1 MPWPLCYDPG
11 GYGWNRTTMT
21 EGRPVDVALLRRF
34 SPLDG
39 MKNENLMAL
48 TRKVAISPLAAN
60 RILFRDG
67 DAARRTIWLVS
78 GLLELREGERTLA
91 MIKGGSPE
99 ASVPLPTKLPRRVT
113 ARAVDPIEYV
123 AIDS

>member
-48 TRKVAISPLAAN
+48 ARKVAVAPLAAN
-60 RILFRDG
+60 ASAISSKSCDP
-67 DAARRTIWLVS
+67 DWWIHRT
-78 GLLELREGERTLA
+78 
-91 MIKGGSPE
+91 
-99 ASVPLPTKLPRRVT
+99 
-113 ARAVDPIEYV
+113 
-123 AIDS
+123 

>member
-1 MPWPLCYDPG
+1 MS
-11 GYGWNRTTMT
+11 

-48 TRKVAISPLAAN
+48 ARKVSVSQLAAN

-67 DAARRTIWLVS
+67 DAAQRTIWLVD
-78 GLLELREGERTLA
+78 R
-91 MIKGGSPE
+91 K
-99 ASVPLPTKLPRRVT
+99 SVV
-113 ARAVDPIEYV
+113 
-123 AIDS
+123 